1 MTTPGQLFNNTASQ
15 AERERELRND
25 QRVRAGHTFQS
36 RAIAEADEIQGR
48 FAEINKSNVVG
59 SQQAVHYPRLPSGPW
74 ADPVQ
79 VPPEEPL
86 GFSVEA
92 MEPVGT
98 IQEIEASLDGTTNTV
113 ADVASPCGEMVVP
126 SSTLGDETV
135 VADGASPG
143 PGQTAPS
150 NVTDPSRG
158 GAEAPSAGL
167 ASPTEVSPRP
177 PQTNRRKPT
186 R

>member
-1 MTTPGQLFNNTASQ
+1 MTNRNPSPTTDATMEEKAAILK
-15 AERERELRND
+15 ND
-25 QRVRAGHTFQS
+25 QRARHTFQS

-98 IQEIEASLDGTTNTV
+98 IQEIEASLGDPTAKPEDNPPHFP
-113 ADVASPCGEMVVP
+113 ASGAVGSPPE
-126 SSTLGDETV
+126 LGDETV
-135 VADGASPG
+135 VADSALPVAGVTATASV
-143 PGQTAPS
+143 
-150 NVTDPSRG
+150 NDPLRG